1 MISLQKALGTTL
13 TYGRMIKFSHS
24 VFALPFVLSAVVLA
38 ARETPIAPMTVFFIL
53 VAVVAARTAAMGFNR
68 LVDAKLDAANPRTAI
83 REIPSGKIAPSAAML
98 LILLSSMVF
107 IFTAAALGPLCR
119 NLSIPVLLFLFGY
132 SYTKRFTLLCHFY
145 LGLAI
150 AMAPAAAWVALTG
163 SLSLEV
169 LLLSAVLFTHIAGF
183 DILYACQDA
192 DFDKKAGLHSIPSR
206 LGIRQALLLAR
217 LLHGICAL
225 FIFSLYP
232 AFGLGPIFIVFAL
245 IICGLLVLEHRM
257 VNEKDLSGIPVAFFH
272 VNSVISLLLFVGI
285 LLDLWTG
292 KGL

>member
-1 MISLQKALGTTL
+1 
-13 TYGRMIKFSHS
+13 MIKFSHS

-38 ARETPIAPMTVFFIL
+38 ARETPIHAIELLFIL
-53 VAVVAARTAAMGFNR
+53 VAVVSARTAAMGFNR
-68 LVDAKLDAANPRTAI
+68 IADAKLDAGNPRTAM
-83 REIPSGKIAPSAAML
+83 REIPAGKISPNAAL
-98 LILLSSMVF
+98 LLVILSSMVF
-107 IFTAAALGPLCR
+107 IISAAALGPLCR

-183 DILYACQDA
+183 DILYACQDT
-192 DFDKKAGLHSIPSR
+192 DFDKKAGLHSIPAR
-206 LGIRQALLLAR
+206 LGIRKALLLAR
-217 LLHGICAL
+217 TLHGICAL

-232 AFGLGPIFIVFAL
+232 AFDLGPVFIIFAL
-245 IICGLLVLEHRM
+245 IICGLLILEHSM
-257 VNEKDLSGIPVAFFH
+257 VKENDLSSIPIAFFH
-272 VNSVISLLLFVGI
+272 VNSIISLLLFVGI
-285 LLDLWTG
+285 LLDIWTG
-292 KGL
+292 KGF